1 MHPYYVARAVGGL
14 LFLIGGIVGFYNIWM
29 TIRGAT
35 VPLEQ
40 RIGDEPV
47 PALAGGA
54 LEPGE

>member
-1 MHPYYVARAVGGL
+1 
-14 LFLIGGIVGFYNIWM
+14 M